1 MSIDATD
8 LIMGRLAAFAA
19 KKALLGEKIDI
30 VNCEKAVITGNKYN
44 IYEKYKRK
52 FDLGRNPYKGP
63 FFPRASDRLIKR
75 AVRGMLPYKKE
86 KGEKAY
92 KSIMCYVGVPENFKG
107 QNLETLPKANVSKL
121 NNYKYITVGELS
133 KHLGSKR

>member
-1 MSIDATD
+1 MIIDATD

>member
-1 MSIDATD
+1 MIIDATD
-8 LIMGRLAAFAA
+8 LVMGRLAAFAA

-30 VNCEKAVITGNKYN
+30 VNCEKAVITGNKDN
-44 IYEKYKRK
+44 IYERYKQK

-63 FFPRASDRLIKR
+63 FFPRASDRLVRR

-92 KSIMCYVGVPENFKG
+92 KSIMCYVGLPENFKG
-107 QNLETLPKANVSKL
+107 QKMETLPKANVSKL

-133 KHLGSKR
+133 RHLGSKR